1 MSKFVRSGTV
11 AALVACLGALMPS
24 IAQAADEC
32 RNFGAVGSGLSESIA
47 TLMAKQGAIN
57 VAENRGW
64 TVQGEAKLV
73 SCTKAGIFG
82 TECTA
87 RTYACKKPH

>member
-1 MSKFVRSGTV
+1 MSKLVRSSVMAAAT
-11 AALVACLGALMPS
+11 AALLALAPTAS
-24 IAQAADEC
+24 SAEEC
-32 RNFGAVGSGLSESIA
+32 RNFGAVGSGLTESIA
-47 TLMAKQGAIN
+47 SLMAKQGAIN

-64 TVQGEAKLV
+64 SVKGEAKLV

-87 RTYACKKPH
+87 RSYACKK